1 MTIEIKSLLEIV
13 IIVLTLK
20 LIVGRWQPPLQESLQ
35 AIISIVLGTAI
46 GYVMNPTVE
55 GLVAGIISSGIAF
68 YGGDLLS
75 EFRSIKEDI
84 ADSSISNKKRND
96 ESERK

>member
-1 MTIEIKSLLEIV
+1 MAIEIKSLLEIV

-35 AIISIVLGTAI
+35 AIISIGLGTMI
-46 GYVMNPTVE
+46 GLVINPTVE
-55 GLVAGIISSGIAF
+55 GFISGIISSGIAF

-75 EFRSIKEDI
+75 EFKSIKQDI
-84 ADSSISNKKRND
+84 AEADITKRSNGK
-96 ESERK
+96 ERK